1 MAAYKGQLTLYKGIV
16 LIICALVLSVAF
28 YVRSIQSNEE
38 ILTGHTMGVSY
49 MVRYVEHDG
58 REHLSLSNDISELL
72 KEINRQMSTWQKD
85 SDISRF
91 NQSVFEGWQAI
102 PEPFLKVVQA
112 AQMISAKTDGRF
124 DITIRPLVSLWGFQD
139 NKERYQTP
147 HPNEI
152 AHMRQK
158 TGWQKLQLQQSPPA
172 LKKTQGDLQIDLSAI
187 AKGYG
192 VDAIAE
198 LLEARQIND
207 YMVEIG
213 GEIRV
218 SGSNLEGQNWRV
230 AIETPQMGAPTL
242 LRQLSVAQGGI
253 ATSGDYRNYYEV
265 DNIRYSHLIDPV
277 SAAPIRHKTVSVTIV
292 AENTM
297 VADGW
302 ATAMMILGADAGLKL
317 AEEANIAALFISRD
331 SEAETGYNLQISHK
345 MGRFLK
351 HQE

>member
-16 LIICALVLSVAF
+16 LVICGLVLSVAF
-28 YVRSIQSNEE
+28 YYRSTLSSEQVLS
-38 ILTGHTMGVSY
+38 GQTMGVSY
-49 MVRYVEHDG
+49 MVRYVEHEG
-58 REHLSLSNDISELL
+58 REHLSLADDIDSLL

-91 NQSVFEGWQAI
+91 NQSVFEGWQAV

-112 AQMISAKTDGRF
+112 AQMISAKTEGRF

-139 NKERYQTP
+139 NKDRYQTP
-147 HPNEI
+147 HPTEI
-152 AHMRQK
+152 AHMQQK

-192 VDAIAE
+192 VDAIAD

-218 SGSNLEGQNWRV
+218 SGSNLEGQNWRI
-230 AIETPQMGAPTL
+230 AIESPQIGGPVL
-242 LRQLSVAQGGI
+242 LRQLTVAQGGI

-265 DNIRYSHLIDPV
+265 NNIRYSHLIDPV

-297 VADGW
+297 LADGW
-302 ATAMMILGADAGLKL
+302 ATAMMILGVDAGLKL

-331 SEAETGYNLQISHK
+331 PRADSGYDLKISHK

-351 HQE
+351 NQE